1 MRLFAFVAVLFALLV
16 AFTSRW
22 TVFEASS
29 LRDNPLNARQLLEQ
43 ERISRGEIL
52 AANGT
57 VLARSLPGREGTYTR
72 TYPTGSLFA
81 HPLGYYFTNLGATG
95 LEKYRNDVLEGQTQS
110 NLQTVLNQLQGVKPA
125 GDKVIT
131 SLDPT
136 AQRVA
141 QQALGE
147 HHGAVVALDPRTG
160 AVKVMVSNPS
170 YEPNALRLPGG
181 LAHVAGSGSGALVN
195 RAAQDGYAPGSTFKV
210 VTATAAIDSGR
221 YTPESTVSGRDGVLI
236 SGLPLSND
244 DHENFGQITL
254 TEALVHSVNTVYA
267 QVAVSLGKRLLGTY
281 MRRFG
286 FNREP
291 QLDYPATEMSVSGE
305 YFNERPI
312 PPTSPR
318 VDVGRMGI
326 GQDKLEVTALQMAQ
340 VASAVADGGR
350 LMVPH
355 LTSRIVDPEGR
366 TVQTIGPRLQSV
378 VMKRSTA
385 SSVAGM
391 MQKVVEEGTG
401 TPAQIPGVAV
411 AGKTGTAETQIGNA
425 INNVWFIAFAPVSA
439 PRVAVAVTLQ
449 DVPGQ
454 GASFAAPVA
463 KEVMESLLR

>member
-1 MRLFAFVAVLFALLV
+1 M

-29 LRDNPLNARQLLEQ
+29 LRSNPLNARQLLEQ
-43 ERISRGEIL
+43 EKINRGEIL

-57 VLARSLPGREGTYTR
+57 VLARSLPGREGTYSR

-95 LEKYRNDVLEGQTQS
+95 LERYRNDVLEGQTQS
-110 NLQTVLNQLQGVKPA
+110 NLQTILNQLQGIKPD

-147 HHGAVVALDPRTG
+147 HHGAVVALDPAHGGGPGDGLQPLLRTQHPALPRRAGPG
-160 AVKVMVSNPS
+160 AP
-170 YEPNALRLPGG
+170 AT
-181 LAHVAGSGSGALVN
+181 ATGALVN
-195 RAAQDGYAPGSTFKV
+195 RAVQDGYAPGSTFKV
-210 VTATAAIDSGR
+210 VTATAAIDTGR

-236 SGLPLSND
+236 SGIPLSND
-244 DHENFGQITL
+244 QHENFGEITL

-267 QVAVSLGKRLLGTY
+267 QVAVSLGKRVLGRY

-291 QLDYPATEMSVSGE
+291 ELDYPATEMSVSGE
-305 YFNERPI
+305 YSHGRAI
-312 PPTSPR
+312 PPTSPQ

-340 VASAVADGGR
+340 VAAAVANGGR

-355 LTSRIVDPEGR
+355 LTSRIVDSEGR
-366 TVQTIGPRLQSV
+366 TVQTIDPRLQSV

-385 SSVAGM
+385 TLRGGDDA
-391 MQKVVEEGTG
+391 EGRG
-401 TPAQIPGVAV
+401 RRNRHLGADPGRRRGRQDRYGRDPDRQRDQQRLVHRLRARRRTPA
-411 AGKTGTAETQIGNA
+411 
-425 INNVWFIAFAPVSA
+425 WRS
-439 PRVAVAVTLQ
+439 R
-449 DVPGQ
+449 
-454 GASFAAPVA
+454 
-463 KEVMESLLR
+463 

>member
-110 NLQTVLNQLQGVKPA
+110 NLQTDPQPAPGRQTGRRQGHHVARPDRPA
-125 GDKVIT
+125 GRPAGARRT
-131 SLDPT
+131 PRRGRG
-136 AQRVA
+136 ARPA
-141 QQALGE
+141 
-147 HHGAVVALDPRTG
+147 HGGGQGDGLQPLLRTERP
-160 AVKVMVSNPS
+160 A
-170 YEPNALRLPGG
+170 LPGG
-181 LAHVAGSGSGALVN
+181 LAHVARSGSGALVN

-210 VTATAAIDSGR
+210 VTATAAIDTGR

-244 DHENFGQITL
+244 QHENFGQITL

-267 QVAVSLGKRLLGTY
+267 QVAVSLGKRVLGATCA
-281 MRRFG
+281 RFG

-305 YFNERPI
+305 YSNGRPI
-312 PPTSPR
+312 PPTQPPG
-318 VDVGRMGI
+318 GRRPHGHRP
-326 GQDKLEVTALQMAQ
+326 GQTRGHRA
-340 VASAVADGGR
+340 ADGPGR
-350 LMVPH
+350 L
-355 LTSRIVDPEGR
+355 RGR
-366 TVQTIGPRLQSV
+366 R
-378 VMKRSTA
+378 RRA
-385 SSVAGM
+385 
-391 MQKVVEEGTG
+391 
-401 TPAQIPGVAV
+401 
-411 AGKTGTAETQIGNA
+411 
-425 INNVWFIAFAPVSA
+425 
-439 PRVAVAVTLQ
+439 R
-449 DVPGQ
+449 
-454 GASFAAPVA
+454 
-463 KEVMESLLR
+463 